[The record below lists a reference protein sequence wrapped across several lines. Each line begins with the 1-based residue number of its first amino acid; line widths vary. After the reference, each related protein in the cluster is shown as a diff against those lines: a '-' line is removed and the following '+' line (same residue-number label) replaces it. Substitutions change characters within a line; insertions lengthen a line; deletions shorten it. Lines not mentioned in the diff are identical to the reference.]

1 VKGIFH
7 IFHKDFSIINKS
19 WLRGN
24 SSFSSIKKIK
34 RRDECCT
41 SRCTKMPLYHIV
53 GSVVVLFFCWCGTCL
68 LCWSDLSPMCLS
80 FLPSILSP
88 PFEITIWPF
97 WLLVFQL
104 QFLFFFISN
113 FYLGCFVEVLYVFD
127 FILQSQF
134 TKYYVFQFGLYF
146 LDFYFFPWSFCK
158 SFIGFQ
164 FHHSIQIN
172 DIMFFNLILIVLISN
187 FFLVLFCKIYYS
199 FQFYPLIMSHPRER
213 SMAILDW
220 FRGLLFYCE

>member
-1 VKGIFH
+1 VLHLSVYKNAFIPYCWKRCCVIFLLVWHVSPVLIRFVTDVPFFFTFYSLSSLWNYNLTLLVVGI
-7 IFHKDFSIINKS
+7 S
-19 WLRGN
+19 
-24 SSFSSIKKIK
+24 
-34 RRDECCT
+34 T
-41 SRCTKMPLYHIV
+41 
-53 GSVVVLFFCWCGTCL
+53 
-68 LCWSDLSPMCLS
+68 
-80 FLPSILSP
+80 SIL
-88 PFEITIWPF
+88 I
-97 WLLVFQL
+97 
-104 QFLFFFISN
+104 FFISN